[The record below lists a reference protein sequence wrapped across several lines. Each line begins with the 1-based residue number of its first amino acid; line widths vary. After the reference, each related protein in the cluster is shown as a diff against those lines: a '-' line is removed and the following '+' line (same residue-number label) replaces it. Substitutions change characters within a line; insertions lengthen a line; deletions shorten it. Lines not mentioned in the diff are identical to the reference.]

1 MPPAAKTSPV
11 TPARPPKRRPRRC
24 TLTQDRWQGR
34 LQKVTSQFKYFGPL
48 GYNAVYWYTIEKIAE
63 QLKSGE
69 LINPAIYVFN
79 PDVVYDP
86 QRKKKKLVGRPT
98 GIPPPRK

>member
-1 MPPAAKTSPV
+1 MRSGLV
-11 TPARPPKRRPRRC
+11 S
-24 TLTQDRWQGR
+24 QDRWQGR
-34 LQKVTSQFKYFGPL
+34 LQPVTSEFKYLGPL
-48 GYNAVYWYTIEKIAE
+48 EYNAVYGLTIAKIDE

-86 QRKKKKLVGRPT
+86 QRKKKKPIGRPT